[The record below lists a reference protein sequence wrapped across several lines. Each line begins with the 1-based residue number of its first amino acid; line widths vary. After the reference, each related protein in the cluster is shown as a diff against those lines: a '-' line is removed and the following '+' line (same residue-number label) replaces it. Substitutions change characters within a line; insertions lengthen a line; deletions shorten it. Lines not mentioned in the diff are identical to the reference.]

1 MAAAE
6 NIRSSGDEPDKL
18 VGHSSS
24 RHRGVGIRLLTGS
37 PLSFRNTIRSLPAL
51 LYFHSEG
58 YLLDPVSNSDSLH
71 ADRAE
76 RQGLVLS
83 E

>member
-18 VGHSSS
+18 VGHCS
-24 RHRGVGIRLLTGS
+24 RHWGVGIRLLTGS
-37 PLSFRNTIRSLPAL
+37 PLSFRNTIRSLPVL